1 VRQAVD
7 AAEAMGLPDDR
18 AAQAALEAA
27 LDARDYA
34 GAIKELIVLQRQPG
48 ADAAAIE
55 PVLQG
60 LYAIE
65 FHKWYYNARVWQT
78 TSYHGVPCRKWPAD
92 MWNYQEILWS
102 LAPSLVIEFGTFMGG
117 ASLFFADTL
126 RSIRP
131 DGHGHVQVL
140 SVDID
145 HRPVPAQVR
154 ARPDIE
160 FMTCSSTAPRVRER
174 IAELRARHPGPVFV
188 ILDSDHSQA
197 HVRGELELL
206 RPLLVAGDYL
216 VVEDTNVNGHPVAP
230 EFGPGPFEAVM
241 EYLARYPNDYVRDE
255 RRETKF
261 GFTFAPRGFLI
272 RR

>member
-1 VRQAVD
+1 
-7 AAEAMGLPDDR
+7 
-18 AAQAALEAA
+18 LEAA
-27 LDARDYA
+27 LDAQDYA

-48 ADAAAIE
+48 ADAKAFEA
-55 PVLQG
+55 VLQG

-65 FHKWYYNARVWQT
+65 FHKWYYNARVWQK

-102 LAPSLVIEFGTFMGG
+102 LRPSLVIEFGTFMGG
-117 ASLFFADTL
+117 ATLFFADTL
-126 RSIRP
+126 RAIRP
-131 DGHGHVQVL
+131 DGDVHVL
-140 SVDID
+140 SVDVEHKLVRD
-145 HRPVPAQVR
+145 PVR

-160 FMTCSSTAPRVRER
+160 LMTCSSTDPRVAQR
-174 IAELRARHPGPVFV
+174 ITELRTRHSGPVFA

-216 VVEDTNVNGHPVAP
+216 IVEDTNVNGHPVAP
-230 EFGPGPFEAVM
+230 EFGPGPYEAVV
-241 EYLARYPNDYVRDE
+241 EYLAKYPDDYARDE
-255 RRETKF
+255 RREGKF

>member
-1 VRQAVD
+1 MSVVDELPSAQAAYARAEAAVD
-7 AAEAMGLPDDR
+7 AR
-18 AAQAALEAA
+18 N
-27 LDARDYA
+27 YA
-34 GAIKELIVLQRQPG
+34 GAIEELIVLQRQPG
-48 ADAAAIE
+48 ADAKAIE

-78 TSYHGVPCRKWPAD
+78 TTYHGVPCRKWPAD

-126 RSIRP
+126 RSVRP
-131 DGHGHVQVL
+131 DGKVL

-145 HRPVPAQVR
+145 HKPVRAQVR

-160 FMTCSSTAPRVRER
+160 FLTCSSTDPRVPHR
-174 IAELRARHPGPVFV
+174 IAELRAHHPGPVFV

-216 VVEDTNVNGHPVAP
+216 IVEDTNVNGHPVAP
-230 EFGPGPFEAVM
+230 DFGPGPYEAVV
-241 EYLARYPNDYVRDE
+241 EYLAKYPNDYTRDE

-261 GFTFAPRGFLI
+261 GFTFAPHGFLI